1 MFFPTSDIRLQK
13 MVVISCRKCF
23 VLLGNEGFKKL
34 QQSSVA
40 IIGLGGVG
48 SYAVEAIV
56 RSGVGT
62 IIIVDA
68 DRIEASNI
76 NRQLP
81 ALHSTLGQYKTDVV
95 ADRLLDINPLLKV
108 YKHTCRYNHQTSNQ
122 ILREKLDYVID
133 AIDSLPDKVH
143 LIKSCR
149 EKNIPIVSSM
159 GAAQRLDPGM
169 LKVADIK
176 DSRVCPMARRLR
188 RELHKENIYSGF
200 KVVFSLEPPLKP
212 DGETAELGTI
222 ATVPA
227 AAGLLLASVV
237 INELLV

>member
-1 MFFPTSDIRLQK
+1 MQEVF
-13 MVVISCRKCF
+13 CRTA

-143 LIKSCR
+143 LIKSCL

>member
-1 MFFPTSDIRLQK
+1 MQEMF
-13 MVVISCRKCF
+13 CRTAA
-23 VLLGNEGFKKL
+23 LLGNEGLKKL

-68 DRIEASNI
+68 DRIETSNI

-81 ALHSTLGQYKTDVV
+81 ALHSTLGKYKTDVV
-95 ADRLLDINPLLKV
+95 ATRMQDINPLLKI
-108 YKHTCRYNHQTSNQ
+108 YKYTCRYNHQTSNQ

-143 LIKSCR
+143 LIKSCLQ
-149 EKNIPIVSSM
+149 KDIPIISSM
-159 GAAQRLDPGM
+159 GAARRLDPSM

-176 DSRVCPMARRLR
+176 DSKVCPMARRLR

-212 DGETAELGTI
+212 DRDTAELGSI
-222 ATVPA
+222 VMVPA
-227 AAGLLLASVV
+227 TAGLLLASVV
-237 INELLV
+237 INDLLAQE